1 MIELKAVATA
11 GVGLTNFGNFKD
23 QSDLTIIDIALE
35 ASTKAI
41 EDANI
46 TIEDL
51 GGVIVGSMAPGEFVR
66 QTNLATMIA
75 DYLGLIPKMAI
86 RTESGPSSGA
96 SAVETAIMTIAAGFK
111 DLILVVGVE
120 KMTEVSGKRAT
131 SILATMTDSLVEL
144 QHGVSLPSLA
154 GLVARLHMQ
163 TFGTTREQLAKI
175 AVKNH
180 TNGAN
185 NPISHFKK
193 IITIETVLNSPMIA
207 DPLRLYDFCPIS
219 DGAAALVLGTRE
231 SVSKISD
238 TPITFT
244 GIGHG
249 TDHVAVQ
256 YRSDLT
262 GFLAIRQ
269 AAEEAFRMARL
280 DCSEIDVA
288 ELHDAFT
295 ILELSAYEDI
305 GFVKKGEGGKAVDEG
320 IFEMGGRMPVNPSG
334 GLKARGH
341 PVGATGVAQIAE
353 IVYQLRGEAE
363 KRQVEGAEY
372 GLTSN
377 VGGFGNNVICFI
389 LQN

>member
-1 MIELKAVATA
+1 MVLQNVAIA
-11 GVGLTNFGNFKD
+11 GVGLTDFGNFKNQD
-23 QSDLTIIDIALE
+23 NRGIMDLALE
-35 ASTKAI
+35 ASNKAI

-46 TIEDL
+46 SNKDVE
-51 GGVIVGSMAPGEFVR
+51 GVFVGSMAPGEFAN

-75 DYLGLIPKMAI
+75 DYLGIIPNMAI

-96 SAVETAIMTIAAGFK
+96 SAVETALLAVASGFK
-111 DLILVVGVE
+111 QLVLVCGVE
-120 KMTEVSGKRAT
+120 KMTEVPRKRST

-144 QHGVSLPSLA
+144 QHGVSLPTLA
-154 GLVARLHMQ
+154 GLVARLHMR

-180 TNGAN
+180 ANGAN

-193 IITIETVLNSPMIA
+193 IISIDTVLNSPMIA
-207 DPLRLYDFCPIS
+207 DPLRLYDFCPVT
-219 DGAAALVLGTRE
+219 DGAAALVIGSRDM
-231 SVSKISD
+231 VSKISD
-238 TPITFT
+238 TPINFI
-244 GIGHG
+244 GVGHG

-256 YRSDLT
+256 YRNDFT

-269 AAEEAFRMARL
+269 AAEEAFRMAKLERT
-280 DCSEIDVA
+280 DIDLA

-305 GFVKKGEGGKAVDEG
+305 GFVKKGEGGIAVDEG
-320 IFEMGGRMPVNPSG
+320 LFEMGGKMPVNPSG

-341 PVGATGVAQIAE
+341 PVGATGVAQVAE
-353 IVYQLRGEAE
+353 IVYQLRGDAG
-363 KRQVEGAEY
+363 KRQVEGAER

-377 VGGFGNNVICFI
+377 IGGFGNNVISFI
-389 LQN
+389 LQR